1 MIVTA
6 CGPEHVRF
14 TFDNRTDAVLCQY
27 RTQREVALN
36 GCSADIDPQRKTQ
49 WERGCDSNDDRLIQV
64 IIILEEDG
72 REIYDKTATCGA
84 WLDTDRTFVIER
96 PGQDFIVTDP
106 FAAK

>member
-1 MIVTA
+1 
-6 CGPEHVRF
+6 
-14 TFDNRTDAVLCQY
+14 
-27 RTQREVALN
+27 
-36 GCSADIDPQRKTQ
+36 
-49 WERGCDSNDDRLIQV
+49 
-64 IIILEEDG
+64 LEEDG